1 MNRDPFT
8 AIADPTRR
16 QIIGSLKNKP
26 LTINQIADNF
36 SEITQQAI
44 SKQVKY
50 LEQSGLVLIKQVG
63 RERYCYLQL
72 QELNE
77 VNNWLLQYKEFWN
90 EKFDSLD
97 SYLKTKST
105 QTSL

>member
-16 QIIGSLKNKP
+16 QIIGFLKSKP

-36 SEITQQAI
+36 PTITQQAI

-50 LEQSGLVLIKQVG
+50 LEQSGLLLIEQIG

-77 VNNWLLQYKEFWN
+77 VNNWLLEYEEFWN
-90 EKFDSLD
+90 QKFDNLER
-97 SYLKTKST
+97 YLKTKST
-105 QTSL
+105 